1 MPCVTQLP
9 TGAVSPALRL
19 GLMRIIHAKA
29 RRGHTF
35 LAVGLLMTLALSG
48 CGGSAV
54 SDMKD
59 VANSAVDAAKD
70 AIGFN
75 DADLNFTQMMIPH
88 HEQAIEMADI
98 ALDPLVGA
106 SEAVKSLATR
116 IKAAQDPEISKM
128 KAFLTSWKERLTPD
142 SSDHHSDMMSGMLS
156 AEDMKKLSSLRG
168 AEFDREWMNGM
179 IEHHEGA
186 IEMAKDVL
194 KDGKDSAVKALANL
208 VATVQDSEILEM
220 KKLLG

>member
-1 MPCVTQLP
+1 MKST
-9 TGAVSPALRL
+9 
-19 GLMRIIHAKA
+19 RI
-29 RRGHTF
+29 
-35 LAVGLLMTLALSG
+35 LLSGFTALALLAG
-48 CGGSAV
+48 CGGSSMA
-54 SDMKD
+54 DMAD
-59 VANSAVDAAKD
+59 SAVDAAKE
-70 AIGFN
+70 AVGFN
-75 DADLNFTQMMIPH
+75 DDDVMFAQMMIPH

-106 SEAVKSLATR
+106 SDAVKSLATR

-128 KAFLTSWKERLTPD
+128 KAFLASWKERLTPD
-142 SSDHHSDMMSGMLS
+142 SSMDHSDMMSGMLS

>member
-1 MPCVTQLP
+1 MKSTRILLSGF
-9 TGAVSPALRL
+9 TALAL
-19 GLMRIIHAKA
+19 
-29 RRGHTF
+29 
-35 LAVGLLMTLALSG
+35 LSG
-48 CGGSAV
+48 CGGSSMA
-54 SDMKD
+54 DMTD
-59 VANSAVDAAKD
+59 MADSAVDAAKD

-75 DADLNFTQMMIPH
+75 DDDVMFAQMMIPH

-98 ALDPLVGA
+98 ALDPLSGA
-106 SEAVKSLATR
+106 SDAVKSLATR

-142 SSDHHSDMMSGMLS
+142 SSMDHSDMMSGMLS
-156 AEDMKKLSSLRG
+156 AEDITKLSSLRG
-168 AEFDREWMNGM
+168 AEFDREWMTGM

-208 VATVQDSEILEM
+208 VATAQDSEILEM
-220 KKLLG
+220 KELLG

>member
-1 MPCVTQLP
+1 MKST
-9 TGAVSPALRL
+9 
-19 GLMRIIHAKA
+19 RI
-29 RRGHTF
+29 
-35 LAVGLLMTLALSG
+35 LLSSFTVLALLAG
-48 CGGSAV
+48 CGGSSV
-54 SDMKD
+54 SD
-59 VANSAVDAAKD
+59 VADKAVDAAKE
-70 AIGFN
+70 AVGFN
-75 DADLNFTQMMIPH
+75 DDDVMFAQMMIPH

-98 ALDPLVGA
+98 ALDPLSGA
-106 SEAVKSLATR
+106 SDAVKSLATR

-142 SSDHHSDMMSGMLS
+142 SSMDHSDMMSGMLS

>member
-1 MPCVTQLP
+1 MKST
-9 TGAVSPALRL
+9 
-19 GLMRIIHAKA
+19 RI
-29 RRGHTF
+29 
-35 LAVGLLMTLALSG
+35 LLSGFTALALLAG
-48 CGGSAV
+48 CGGSSV
-54 SDMKD
+54 SD

-75 DADLNFTQMMIPH
+75 DDDVMFAQMMIPH

-106 SEAVKSLATR
+106 SDAVKNLATR
-116 IKAAQDPEISKM
+116 IKAAQDPEITKM
-128 KAFLTSWKERLTPD
+128 KAFLTTWKERLTPD
-142 SSDHHSDMMSGMLS
+142 SSMDHSDMMSGMLS
-156 AEDMKKLSSLRG
+156 AEDIKKLSSLRG
-168 AEFDREWMNGM
+168 AEFDRAWMTGM

-194 KDGKDSAVKALANL
+194 KNGKDSAVRTLATEITT
-208 VATVQDSEILEM
+208 AQDSEILEM

>member
-1 MPCVTQLP
+1 MDKIPCVTQLP

-19 GLMRIIHAKA
+19 ELMRIIHAKA

-75 DADLNFTQMMIPH
+75 DADLNFTQMMIQIGRAH
-88 HEQAIEMADI
+88 
-98 ALDPLVGA
+98 V
-106 SEAVKSLATR
+106 
-116 IKAAQDPEISKM
+116 
-128 KAFLTSWKERLTPD
+128 
-142 SSDHHSDMMSGMLS
+142 
-156 AEDMKKLSSLRG
+156 
-168 AEFDREWMNGM
+168 
-179 IEHHEGA
+179 
-186 IEMAKDVL
+186 
-194 KDGKDSAVKALANL
+194 
-208 VATVQDSEILEM
+208 
-220 KKLLG
+220 

>member
-1 MPCVTQLP
+1 MKST
-9 TGAVSPALRL
+9 
-19 GLMRIIHAKA
+19 RI
-29 RRGHTF
+29 
-35 LAVGLLMTLALSG
+35 LLSGFTALALLTG
-48 CGGSAV
+48 CGGSSMA
-54 SDMKD
+54 DMTD
-59 VANSAVDAAKD
+59 MADSAVDAAKD

-75 DADLNFTQMMIPH
+75 DDDVMFAQMKIPH

-98 ALDPLVGA
+98 ALDPLSGA
-106 SEAVKSLATR
+106 SDAVKSLATR

-142 SSDHHSDMMSGMLS
+142 SSMDHSDMMSGMLS
-156 AEDMKKLSSLRG
+156 AEDITKLSSLRG
-168 AEFDREWMNGM
+168 AEFDREWMTGM

-194 KDGKDSAVKALANL
+194 KDGKDSAVKALADL